1 MERNKINIHDKFLP
15 QKDFDLL
22 KNELVVNNS
31 FPWFLN
37 YNKVYGDGVVQF
49 THTFYYDFIPNSQY
63 YDYLLPVFKILM
75 PNAIKRIKANLTL
88 KSDEIKPYGMHQDF
102 DDKLSLDQMKTG
114 ILYLNTNNGKT
125 FFKDEKEIE
134 SIENRMVIFPTSMMH
149 SGSTHT
155 DQPVRVVIN
164 FNWF

>member
-49 THTFYYDFIPNSQY
+49 THTFYYDFN
-63 YDYLLPVFKILM
+63 
-75 PNAIKRIKANLTL
+75 
-88 KSDEIKPYGMHQDF
+88 
-102 DDKLSLDQMKTG
+102 DKLSLDQMKTG